1 MPKIL
6 SILYNSVGK
15 KHLKNQ
21 QVLGKHQQ
29 PFTFPKAKSHP
40 YNHPKQKPKPLPWQT
55 SDIND
60 LHRIPGVLATNFENP
75 ASNKQPSRHSF
86 MNNQKFS
93 QGDGGVSFTAG
104 IGFDRGF
111 GGGGSGYDIVSHRGH
126 CQGNRPSFQGDTSR
140 HCGNHSG
147 LSIQGHTKDL
157 DSINK
162 LLHKQA
168 LLAELEQSLT
178 ESRNTNV
185 AHGSGERDESRGQGW
200 YGDRH
205 HPYA

>member
-6 SILYNSVGK
+6 SILYIFVGK

-40 YNHPKQKPKPLPWQT
+40 YNRPKQKLKPLPWQT

-75 ASNKQPSRHSF
+75 ASNTQPSRHFF
-86 MNNQKFS
+86 MNNQRFS

-104 IGFDRGF
+104 FGFNRGF
-111 GGGGSGYDIVSHRGH
+111 GGGGSGNDIESHRGH
-126 CQGNRPSFQGDTSR
+126 CQDSRPNFQGDTSR
-140 HCGNHSG
+140 HDGNHSR
-147 LSIQGHTKDL
+147 LNTQGHTKDL

-162 LLHKQA
+162 LLHEQA

-185 AHGSGERDESRGQGW
+185 AHGSGDGSRGQGW
-200 YGDRH
+200 YGDRY
-205 HPYA
+205 HPYT